1 MISQPESITEQGIV
15 ESYINYYNTF
25 QIDEMAD
32 LFTQDCLFQNI
43 SNANASG
50 SIVCHGKEE
59 LLKLATQ
66 SALLFKERKVTVTNW
81 VIGKNKIAVEID
93 YDATVAHDL
102 PNGLKKGARLLLKGV
117 SIYEFEN
124 SKIKRLVDFS

>member
-1 MISQPESITEQGIV
+1 MSQPESASEQIIV

-32 LFTQDCLFQNI
+32 LFTEDCIFQNI
-43 SNANASG
+43 SNASG
-50 SIVCHGKEE
+50 SIECRGKEE

-66 SALLFKERKVTVTNW
+66 SALLFKERKQSISNW

-93 YDATVAHDL
+93 YIATLAHDL
-102 PNGLKKGARLLLKGV
+102 PNGLKKGERLELKGV
-117 SIYEFEN
+117 CIYEFEAG
-124 SKIKRLVDFS
+124 KIKRLVDFS